1 MHSSQLYRQ
10 ESARGS
16 LWRNWARGWRKSSRA
31 AAAAALA
38 LVLLGPAA
46 LVAAPGAQNQK
57 NNKNS
62 KEPEITGIASL
73 MTLPDAQHI
82 ELMVSQMLGAWQI
95 GDAEML
101 HSHYADDVLVVSG
114 MWEPPLQ
121 GWQNYLRAY
130 QAQRART
137 QGIRLDRSNTFIKV
151 QGETAWCTYQWDF
164 SGQVDGSPSNA
175 AGHTTLVLQKRAGK
189 WLIVL
194 NHTSVA
200 PVPQRPVPAS
210 AVPPGSP
217 PGIRPP
223 SASSPGA

>member
-1 MHSSQLYRQ
+1 MDTTELNRQ

-16 LWRNWARGWRKSSRA
+16 LGRNRAGGWRKTRRWA
-31 AAAAALA
+31 AAAGLA
-38 LVLLGPAA
+38 LVLFGAAA
-46 LVAAPGAQNQK
+46 LPAAPGAQNQK
-57 NNKNS
+57 NNK
-62 KEPEITGIASL
+62 KEPEITGISSL

-137 QGIRLDRSNTFIKV
+137 QGARLERSNTYIKL
-151 QGETAWCTYQWDF
+151 QGDTAWCTYQWDF
-164 SGQVDGSPSNA
+164 NGQVDGNPSSA
-175 AGHTTLVLQKRAGK
+175 AGHTTLILQKRAGK

-200 PVPQRPVPAS
+200 PVSQRPVPAS
-210 AVPPGSP
+210 AMPPGSQP
-217 PGIRPP
+217 ESRPSSS
-223 SASSPGA
+223 SAPGA